1 MCSFLFIFICK
12 SLFIYRTMNY
22 SKKLVNK
29 LVKETLE
36 QKYTNAKESWADM
49 MEELAKEIKK
59 PVVLDDKGN
68 YNVCEC
74 EPLHI
79 NIRPITHNI
88 YDVQAFRDGTDRTKK
103 LYVKYEDLK
112 KFVKDYINEKE
123 LNYVDS
129 TYGRNVEN
137 SKDKEGGKKG
147 DKLADESMVDP
158 EKNNK
163 PSKQIKAEPMNKEV
177 DDPTQP
183 MREVGKF
190 ERQVDH
196 KSKKPD
202 YKPPTLPKNLQKLVV
217 KYTKNGKSKKK

>member
-1 MCSFLFIFICK
+1 MYNMK
-12 SLFIYRTMNY
+12 P
-22 SKKLVNK
+22 SKELVKK

-36 QKYTNAKESWADM
+36 QKYTNATASWSDLI
-49 MEELAKEIKK
+49 EELSKEIKK
-59 PVVLDDKGN
+59 PIVLDDAGN

-74 EPLHI
+74 EPYHI
-79 NIRPITHNI
+79 SIRPIVHGI
-88 YDVQAFRDGTDRTKK
+88 CDVQAFKDYSDRTKK
-103 LYVKYEDLK
+103 LFRTFEEVK
-112 KFVKDYINEKE
+112 KFVKEYLNSKD

-129 TYGRNVEN
+129 TFSRNVEN
-137 SKDKEGGKKG
+137 SKDKEGGKKA
-147 DKLADESMVDP
+147 DKAADEQNLVDP

-163 PSKQIKAEPMNKEV
+163 VVKNIKAEPMNKEV

-183 MREVGKF
+183 MREVEKF

-217 KYTKNGKSKKK
+217 KYTKGGKTKKK

>member
-1 MCSFLFIFICK
+1 MYINMK
-12 SLFIYRTMNY
+12 P
-22 SKKLVNK
+22 SKELVKK

-36 QKYTNAKESWADM
+36 QKYTNASASWSDLID
-49 MEELAKEIKK
+49 ELSKEIKK
-59 PVVLDDKGN
+59 PIELDDAGN

-74 EPLHI
+74 EPYHI
-79 NIRPITHNI
+79 SIRPIVHGI
-88 YDVQAFRDGTDRTKK
+88 CDVQAFKDYSDRTKK
-103 LYVKYEDLK
+103 LFRTFEEVK
-112 KFVKDYINEKE
+112 KFVKEYLNSKD

-129 TYGRNVEN
+129 TFSRNVEN
-137 SKDKEGGKKG
+137 SKDKEGGKKA
-147 DKLADESMVDP
+147 DKAADEQNLVDP

-163 PSKQIKAEPMNKEV
+163 VVKNIKAEPMNKEV

-183 MREVGKF
+183 MREVEKF

-217 KYTKNGKSKKK
+217 KYTKGGKTKKK

>member
-1 MCSFLFIFICK
+1 MK
-12 SLFIYRTMNY
+12 P
-22 SKKLVNK
+22 SKELVKK

-36 QKYTNAKESWADM
+36 QKYTNASASWSDLID
-49 MEELAKEIKK
+49 ELSKEIKK
-59 PVVLDDKGN
+59 PIELDDAGN

-74 EPLHI
+74 EPYHI
-79 NIRPITHNI
+79 SIRPIVHGI
-88 YDVQAFRDGTDRTKK
+88 CDVQAFKDYSDRTKK
-103 LYVKYEDLK
+103 LFKTFEEVK
-112 KFVKDYINEKE
+112 KFVKEYLNNKD

-129 TYGRNVEN
+129 TFSRNVEN
-137 SKDKEGGKKG
+137 SKDKEGGKKA
-147 DKLADESMVDP
+147 DKAADEQNLVDP

-163 PSKQIKAEPMNKEV
+163 VVKNIKAEPMNKEV

-183 MREVGKF
+183 MREVEKF

-217 KYTKNGKSKKK
+217 KYTKGGKTKKK

>member
-1 MCSFLFIFICK
+1 MYINMK
-12 SLFIYRTMNY
+12 P
-22 SKKLVNK
+22 SKELVKK

-36 QKYTNAKESWADM
+36 QKYTNASASWSDLID
-49 MEELAKEIKK
+49 ELSKEIKK
-59 PVVLDDKGN
+59 PIELDDAGN

-74 EPLHI
+74 EPYHI
-79 NIRPITHNI
+79 SIRPIVHGI
-88 YDVQAFRDGTDRTKK
+88 CDVQVFKDYSDRTKK
-103 LYVKYEDLK
+103 LFKTFDEVK
-112 KFVKDYINEKE
+112 KFVKEYLNSKD

-129 TYGRNVEN
+129 TFSRNVEN
-137 SKDKEGGKKG
+137 SKDKEGGKKA
-147 DKLADESMVDP
+147 DKAADEQNLVDP

-163 PSKQIKAEPMNKEV
+163 VVKNIKAEPMNKEV

-183 MREVGKF
+183 MREVEKF

-217 KYTKNGKSKKK
+217 KYTKGGKTKKK

>member
-1 MCSFLFIFICK
+1 M
-12 SLFIYRTMNY
+12 RP
-22 SKKLVNK
+22 SKELVKK

-36 QKYTNAKESWADM
+36 QKYTNSQKSWSDM
-49 MEELAKEIKK
+49 MEELSKEIKK

-74 EPLHI
+74 EPHHI
-79 NIRPITHNI
+79 NIRPITHNV
-88 YDVQAFRDGTDRTKK
+88 YDVQAFKDGTDRTKK

-112 KFVKDYINEKE
+112 KFVKDYLDENN

-129 TYGRNVEN
+129 TYSRNVEN
-137 SKDKEGGKKG
+137 SKDKEGGKKA
-147 DKLADESMVDP
+147 DKAADEQNLVDP

-163 PSKQIKAEPMNKEV
+163 VVKNIKAEPMNKEI

-183 MREVGKF
+183 MREVEKF

-202 YKPPTLPKNLQKLVV
+202 YKPPQLPKNLQKLVV
-217 KYTKNGKSKKK
+217 KYTKGGKTKKK

>member
-1 MCSFLFIFICK
+1 
-12 SLFIYRTMNY
+12 MNY
-22 SKKLVNK
+22 SKKLVKK

-36 QKYTNAKESWADM
+36 QKYTNASASWSDLID
-49 MEELAKEIKK
+49 ELSKEIKK
-59 PVVLDDKGN
+59 PIELDDAGN

-74 EPLHI
+74 EPYHI
-79 NIRPITHNI
+79 SIRPIVHGI
-88 YDVQAFRDGTDRTKK
+88 CDVQAFKDYSDRTKK
-103 LYVKYEDLK
+103 LFRTFEEVK
-112 KFVKDYINEKE
+112 KFVKEYLNSKD

-129 TYGRNVEN
+129 TFSRNVEN
-137 SKDKEGGKKG
+137 SKDKEGGKKA
-147 DKLADESMVDP
+147 DKAADEQNLVDP

-163 PSKQIKAEPMNKEV
+163 VVKNIKAEPMNKEV

-183 MREVGKF
+183 MREVEKF

-217 KYTKNGKSKKK
+217 KYTKGGKTKKK

>member
-1 MCSFLFIFICK
+1 M
-12 SLFIYRTMNY
+12 RP
-22 SKKLVNK
+22 SKELVKK

-36 QKYTNAKESWADM
+36 QKYTNSQKSWSDM
-49 MEELAKEIKK
+49 MEELSKEIKK

-74 EPLHI
+74 EPHHI
-79 NIRPITHNI
+79 NIRPITHNV
-88 YDVQAFRDGTDRTKK
+88 YDVRAYKDGTDRTKK

-112 KFVKDYINEKE
+112 KFVKDYLDEDK

-129 TYGRNVEN
+129 AYSRNVEN
-137 SKDKEGGKKG
+137 SKDKEGGKKA
-147 DKLADESMVDP
+147 DKAADEQNLVDP

-163 PSKQIKAEPMNKEV
+163 VVKNIKAEPMNKEI

-183 MREVGKF
+183 MREVEKF

-202 YKPPTLPKNLQKLVV
+202 YKPPQLPKNLQKLVV
-217 KYTKNGKSKKK
+217 KYTKGGKTKKK

>member
-1 MCSFLFIFICK
+1 MRSSKELV
-12 SLFIYRTMNY
+12 
-22 SKKLVNK
+22 KKLVR
-29 LVKETLE
+29 ETLE
-36 QKYTNAKESWADM
+36 QKYTNSQKSWPDM
-49 MEELAKEIKK
+49 MEELSKEIKK

-74 EPLHI
+74 EPHHI

-88 YDVQAFRDGTDRTKK
+88 FDIQAFKDGTDRVKK

-112 KFVKDYINEKE
+112 KFVKEYLDEND

-129 TYGRNVEN
+129 TFSRNVEN
-137 SKDKEGGKKG
+137 SKDKEGGKKA
-147 DKLADESMVDP
+147 DKAADEQNLVDP

-163 PSKQIKAEPMNKEV
+163 VIKTIKAEPMNKEI

-183 MREVGKF
+183 MREVGKY
-190 ERQVDH
+190 EKQVDY

-202 YKPPTLPKNLQKLVV
+202 YKPPQLPKNLQKLVV
-217 KYTKNGKSKKK
+217 KYTKGGKTKKK